1 MEANSSVFVVDK
13 IGAKYFF
20 IYLDICNVLIAPVK
34 IFCDHNVIT
43 NHGRDHGRDTPFT
56 VITPS
61 AMRDWSDHT
70 RDQGVITPLTVILY
84 SDGVITYG

>member
-1 MEANSSVFVVDK
+1 MTHLHGLCNAVEYVRHSIS
-13 IGAKYFF
+13 YFS
-20 IYLDICNVLIAPVK
+20 PVK

-61 AMRDWSDHT
+61 AMRDWNDHT

>member
-1 MEANSSVFVVDK
+1 MSVCYHSHYLYVGNQDYTPIHPLNLLNS
-13 IGAKYFF
+13 
-20 IYLDICNVLIAPVK
+20 PVK

-43 NHGRDHGRDTPFT
+43 NHGRDHRRDTLFT

>member
-1 MEANSSVFVVDK
+1 MDCFLSLLV
-13 IGAKYFF
+13 
-20 IYLDICNVLIAPVK
+20 PVK

-43 NHGRDHGRDTPFT
+43 NHGRDTPFT

-84 SDGVITYG
+84 SDGVITFG

>member
-1 MEANSSVFVVDK
+1 MGLIRDAVTMTISTNS
-13 IGAKYFF
+13 
-20 IYLDICNVLIAPVK
+20 LTPVK
-34 IFCDHNVIT
+34 IFCDHNMIT

-84 SDGVITYG
+84 SDAVITYG